1 MKLLSA
7 FACLLVV
14 TAAYAADDR
23 VIEKPLITQTLDG
36 FQKESGAIR
45 DEIKPGGRYE
55 FLKEADRLKVE
66 ARLSTIEDVL
76 QKHADQNGLNSNDK
90 LALINAQE
98 EVNSILNHN
107 DANRLICESR
117 APVGS
122 NLPVKTCRTYGEIE
136 REHGE
141 TGRLMH
147 EKDGLSP
154 DLRNGFGSP
163 VGRRGRP

>member
-1 MKLLSA
+1 MKLLSV
-7 FACLLVV
+7 FACLLLV

-23 VIEKPLITQTLDG
+23 VIEKPLIAQTLDG
-36 FQKESGAIR
+36 FNKESGAIR
-45 DEIKPGGRYE
+45 DEMKPGGRYE
-55 FLKEADRLKVE
+55 FLKEADRLNIE
-66 ARLSTIEDVL
+66 ARMSTVENVL
-76 QKHADQNGLNSNDK
+76 QKHADQNDLSANDK
-90 LALINAQE
+90 ITLINAQE
-98 EVNSILNHN
+98 EINGILKHN
-107 DANRLICESR
+107 DASRLICESR

-141 TGRLMH
+141 TGRAMH

-154 DLRNGFGSP
+154 DLRSGFGSP